1 MTICSPNKIT
11 FPGAEVKKR
20 ILLFFLEF
28 YSNLLSSH
36 REKSFFK
43 IYESTTYTSWNMN
56 SSAQGDSNLQGISQ
70 NISINQTNTNLSQQ
84 VQNNKSKYIIY
95 CI

>member
-1 MTICSPNKIT
+1 MLSKQNHFSWSRSEKTHIVI
-11 FPGAEVKKR
+11 
-20 ILLFFLEF
+20 FLEF

>member
-1 MTICSPNKIT
+1 
-11 FPGAEVKKR
+11 
-20 ILLFFLEF
+20 
-28 YSNLLSSH
+28 
-36 REKSFFK
+36 
-43 IYESTTYTSWNMN
+43 MN